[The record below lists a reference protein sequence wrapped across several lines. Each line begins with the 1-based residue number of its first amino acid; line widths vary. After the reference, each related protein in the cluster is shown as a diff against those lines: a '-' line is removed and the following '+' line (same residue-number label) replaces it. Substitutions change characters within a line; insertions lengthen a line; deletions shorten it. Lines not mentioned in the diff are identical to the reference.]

1 MWFLLVFIAHTELL
15 LISHVH
21 GKIQQRAGMRLILRG
36 EQDPCH
42 GHVEILY
49 KNAWGIVGDQ
59 DWNRATEEVVCRST
73 QCGSP
78 VEGATEDVPKPPGDV
93 WLNEVKC
100 NGTENHLFDCD
111 YPGLGVSH
119 YFKDTVKKIKCS
131 LVDKI
136 KITLDGFK
144 CAGALKFSVDGKK
157 QPGYFCA
164 ENLGKEEADS
174 VCKSLD
180 CGKSKEISVHNW
192 MIWKEFRTS
201 RKMKLDCGNIQS
213 LNNLWQ
219 CVTQELTECKHPAS
233 VMCTGYERLQLR
245 GNTQSVC
252 SGQLEMEEQEK
263 WVPFKNN
270 KSSPDVWCR
279 QMNCGSSLS
288 LNGTQLTC
296 SDSVRVVLMDRG
308 KASRCYGTVHMDV
321 NRATYSVCAS
331 TWTMKEAEVT
341 CRELGCGKVI
351 SYEKKSAG
359 QGIMDNVRCLG
370 SESSLWHCQAIH
382 DQGMKCSTAAYVVC
396 AGSLDVRL
404 VDAPGKCAGRVEVLY
419 EGSWK
424 QVSTDQ
430 WTDDNSDTV
439 CRQISCGRRQ
449 NSDSPKQQ
457 LGGSS
462 GNFLTQTLNCSKNT
476 SSISECFTQTSK
488 KASGTEAVRIT
499 CDQHKVLILKGDDNS
514 CSGLVGIESGNATYW
529 LSGSAT
535 TWTQE
540 SADAVCKQVHCGKA
554 INFSASVAAADVQVW
569 DQSYNCPSDAAS
581 LFDCGAA
588 AKSHD
593 HNGTIAAVICSGT
606 ITVNMTNACW
616 GTVSVCLDGR
626 CGGVCADS
634 WTHAHSVELCQSLG
648 CGDTILA
655 AKSPPGQDLVMVKS
669 LHKTKHTTSLRHC
682 SFVMNSEQH
691 VCPPAYVVCSGSVK
705 PRFSVSRD
713 KCSGNLEVFSEG
725 QWLPVCADALQQ
737 KQAQHTMCEELQCGR
752 GVNLIEYFGREPK
765 ATHVISKVQC
775 SKTGVKS
782 LSACNI
788 TSTNT
793 PCSLAGLNC
802 SDWRKIKA
810 SETCSGAVT
819 VHSKERQSAV
829 AVDGW
834 TGAEG
839 KRLCKDLNC
848 GSFKSKKVY
857 KTSQQLPFWNRSF
870 SCGTAPGNIWDCEK
884 PASSS
889 QKQQLFIQCEDEPSV
904 TLSEKCDG
912 YVTLNDKK
920 VCYSNWNLK
929 YAHLVCQ
936 EQKCGNAIEI
946 SSSGFEP
953 YSYNGYHVQCD
964 DFHYK
969 LGQCK
974 RVEGVCD
981 AGFVRVRC
989 VGSVKFNTT
998 EKCGGKLLIN
1008 SRYDWKEMCPLNLS
1022 MAFMEKLCHEIG
1034 CDGYN
1039 NRIHNREYTR
1049 MLKSSLESYPG
1060 THPYEDLETAL
1071 DCTDDHN
1078 DIKYCVTQR
1087 SCKGVIPAHIYCNG
1101 YKDDSDENKRKNSHS
1116 IAPIILAVGLCLAL
1130 IIVIVIF
1137 IQICI
1142 LKKVKNFWK
1151 KPARTV
1157 SRKEIQFESGDYEE
1171 VSKNDDVE
1179 DSRVRSE
1186 AEVAVTENDPHSSS
1200 SFHYDDIDEAEEAQP
1215 LTSHH
1220 TQDTVTYEVDDLGEN
1235 YDDIEAAPEISK
1247 TTAEVHRSP
1256 NPSGVGGAVAPPGTE
1271 QEEGDYVSSEDDE
1284 G

>member
-21 GKIQQRAGMRLILRG
+21 GKIEQRAGMRLILRG
-36 EQDPCH
+36 GQHPCH

-49 KNAWGIVGDQ
+49 KNKWGIVGDQ

-73 QCGSP
+73 QCGTP
-78 VEGATEDVPKPPGDV
+78 VEGATEDVPKPSGDV

-111 YPGLGVSH
+111 YPGLGVSQ

-136 KITLDGFK
+136 EISLDGFE
-144 CAGALKFSVDGKK
+144 CAGALTFSVDGKK

-164 ENLGKEEADS
+164 ENWGKEEADY
-174 VCKSLD
+174 VCESLG
-180 CGKSKEISVHNW
+180 CGKSKEIAVHNW
-192 MIWKEFRTS
+192 MIWKEFTKS
-201 RKMKLDCGNIQS
+201 RKMKLDCGNIQP

-219 CVTQELTECKHPAS
+219 CVTQESTECKHPAS
-233 VMCTGYERLQLR
+233 VICTGYERLQLR
-245 GNTQSVC
+245 RNRQKKQSVSVC

-263 WVPFKNN
+263 WVPFKKNV
-270 KSSPDVWCR
+270 SSPDDWCR

-288 LNGTQLTC
+288 LNGTELTC

-308 KASRCYGTVHMDV
+308 EASRCYGTVHMEV

-341 CRELGCGKVI
+341 CRELDCGKVI
-351 SYEKKSAG
+351 SYEKKSTG
-359 QGIMDNVRCLG
+359 PGIMDNVRCLG

-382 DQGMKCSTAAYVVC
+382 DQGMKCSTTAYVVC
-396 AGSLDVRL
+396 AESLDVRL
-404 VDAPGKCAGRVEVLY
+404 ADAPGKCAGRVEVLY

-439 CRQISCGRRQ
+439 CRQIHCGPRQ
-449 NSDSPKQQ
+449 KSDSPEQQ
-457 LGGSS
+457 FGGSS
-462 GNFLTQTLNCSKNT
+462 GDFLTQTLNCSKTT

-488 KASGTEAVRIT
+488 KASGTEAVKIT
-499 CDQHKVLILKGDDNS
+499 CDDHKVLILNNS
-514 CSGLVGIESGNATYW
+514 CSGSVGIVSGNDIHW

-554 INFSASVAAADVQVW
+554 LKFSAPNATADVQVW
-569 DQSYNCPSDAAS
+569 DHSYNCSSDATS
-581 LFDCGAA
+581 LFDCDAA
-588 AKSHD
+588 ANSHD
-593 HNGTIAAVICSGT
+593 HKHTIANVTCSGT
-606 ITVNMTNACW
+606 ITVTMTNKCW

-634 WTHAHSVELCQSLG
+634 WTNAHSVELCQSLG
-648 CGDTILA
+648 CGTAIQA
-655 AKSPPGQDLVMVKS
+655 ADRLPGQEFVMVKS
-669 LHKTKHTTSLRHC
+669 LYKTKHTTSPRHY
-682 SFVMNSEQH
+682 SFVMKSEQH
-691 VCPPAYVVCSGSVK
+691 VCPPAYVVCSGSVM
-705 PRFSVSRD
+705 PRFSISRD
-713 KCSGNLEVFSEG
+713 NCSGNLEVHSEG

-737 KQAQHTMCEELQCGR
+737 KQAQHTMCEQLQCGQ
-752 GVNLIEYFGREPK
+752 GVNWIEYFGPK
-765 ATHVISKVQC
+765 PEATRTLSKVQC
-775 SKTGVKS
+775 SETGVKS

-788 TSTNT
+788 SFTNT
-793 PCSLAGLNC
+793 PCSLAGLIC

-810 SETCSGAVT
+810 SETCSGAVS
-819 VHSKERQSAV
+819 VHSKGRQSAV
-829 AVDGW
+829 AVNGW
-834 TGAEG
+834 KETEG
-839 KRLCKDLNC
+839 KRLCKDLRC

-857 KTSQQLPFWNRSF
+857 KTSQQLPFWNGSF
-870 SCGTAPGNIWDCEK
+870 RCGEAPKNIWDCENK
-884 PASSS
+884 STSSS
-889 QKQQLFIQCEDEPSV
+889 QREQLFIECEDEPRV
-904 TLSEKCDG
+904 TLSDKCNG
-912 YVTLNDKK
+912 YVTLNRRN
-920 VCYSNWNLK
+920 VCYSNWNFK

-936 EQKCGNAIEI
+936 EQKCGNAIEY
-946 SSSGFEP
+946 SSSGIQPF
-953 YSYNGYHVQCD
+953 SYEDYHVQCD

-974 RVEGVCD
+974 RVQGKCD
-981 AGFVRVRC
+981 TGYVLVSC
-989 VGSVKFNTT
+989 VGSVNFTTT
-998 EKCGGKLLIN
+998 ETCGGKLLIN
-1008 SRYDWKEMCPLNLS
+1008 SRYGLKEMCPLNLS
-1022 MAFMEKLCHEIG
+1022 MALMEKLCHEIG

-1039 NRIHNREYTR
+1039 NRIHTRENTR
-1049 MLKSSLESYPG
+1049 LKN
-1060 THPYEDLETAL
+1060 LETAL

-1078 DIKYCVTQR
+1078 DVKYCVTKR

-1101 YKDDSDENKRKNSHS
+1101 YKGKSDENNRKSSTS
-1116 IAPIILAVGLCLAL
+1116 IVPIILAVGLCLAL

-1151 KPARTV
+1151 NPEARTV

-1171 VSKNDDVE
+1171 VSKNDDEE
-1179 DSRVRSE
+1179 DSRVRYE
-1186 AEVAVTENDPHSSS
+1186 AEVAVAENDPHSS
-1200 SFHYDDIDEAEEAQP
+1200 YDDIDEAEKAQP
-1215 LTSHH
+1215 LTSHP
-1220 TQDTVTYEVDDLGEN
+1220 TQADTVTYEVDDLGEN
-1235 YDDIEAAPEISK
+1235 YDDIEAAPEISQ